1 MILYKYMPFSTGQSV
16 LRDSTILFSRPE
28 HFNDPFDLPSYPE
41 EPSSDPASG
50 LFSNIPAMVKN
61 KAWAENSGV
70 LSLTR
75 TPVNALMWA
84 HYAEHHHGVVLGIDA
99 AKAGFT
105 NVASNFIP
113 AQFGSVVY
121 ASRREVSEFATRPET
136 GLAVGAT
143 HYFPAD
149 HFEKLQ
155 RVFLR
160 KPLYWSYE
168 EEVRVIKCLR
178 GTSAPISTTESG
190 TFDVVT
196 TPSRT
201 LHLYKLPPGSIVE
214 LYVGIR
220 ADLAQAEALVSHARQ
235 EHPQLK
241 AFECTL
247 DTSTLSVG
255 FEDYSSIISHPD

>member
-1 MILYKYMPFSTGQSV
+1 MRKADLVILYKYMPFSTGQTV

-50 LFSNIPAMVKN
+50 LFSNIRAMVKN

-105 NVASNFIP
+105 NAASNFIP
-113 AQFGSVVY
+113 AQFGSIIY

-136 GLAVGAT
+136 GWRQVLRT
-143 HYFPAD
+143 TFRLTISKSCNEYFSAS
-149 HFEKLQ
+149 HSTGHTRKRFEL
-155 RVFLR
+155 
-160 KPLYWSYE
+160 
-168 EEVRVIKCLR
+168 
-178 GTSAPISTTESG
+178 
-190 TFDVVT
+190 
-196 TPSRT
+196 
-201 LHLYKLPPGSIVE
+201 
-214 LYVGIR
+214 
-220 ADLAQAEALVSHARQ
+220 
-235 EHPQLK
+235 
-241 AFECTL
+241 
-247 DTSTLSVG
+247 
-255 FEDYSSIISHPD
+255 